1 MAKKKQTTCVICSKP
16 KSDYQFITHR
26 NENISKDFGFCKDCV
41 KEMYDS
47 GTPIIDV
54 LRLLNIPYIENMW
67 EETLEKEDVTPVS
80 KYLQLIAPKK
90 AFRFFIDSEYTEG
103 NNHKDVEKLKVT
115 DDMIERWGKLDNDY
129 EYIEREQDYNN
140 LVRIKEPL
148 TLLEQKRYVEN
159 VRLYQRLRS
168 EIEGGKPTDIKA
180 LKTTY
185 AQDLKEL
192 GLDIENEKSKEKSVG
207 QRIEEY
213 ERNAPIPDIGKEF
226 DDVDRIGFYINK
238 FLFLPM
244 KKMFNQAS
252 DKDLEDLYKTDDP
265 ELEIKD
271 EG

>member
-1 MAKKKQTTCVICSKP
+1 
-16 KSDYQFITHR
+16 
-26 NENISKDFGFCKDCV
+26 
-41 KEMYDS
+41 
-47 GTPIIDV
+47 
-54 LRLLNIPYIENMW
+54 
-67 EETLEKEDVTPVS
+67 
-80 KYLQLIAPKK
+80 
-90 AFRFFIDSEYTEG
+90 
-103 NNHKDVEKLKVT
+103 
-115 DDMIERWGKLDNDY
+115 MIERWGKLDNDY

-238 FLFLPM
+238 FLFLPI

-265 ELEIKD
+265 ELEVKD